1 MGAADG
7 GERSSA
13 RERAVARL
21 KVLAGTAAT
30 GVAVAC
36 GYGVVDPLP
45 PPMCFQSPQ
54 PTATG
59 KIVDAPPGEDA
70 KDVRFVQ
77 ITVSFSQNVGSALS
91 NATAR
96 EAGAG
101 SSGASLA
108 VVSQVGRTGA
118 YDFLVR
124 VPTRVTTFI
133 AQLSSTCPDEPN
145 GGARLDLRVGI
156 DGDGGTVQ
164 VDVGLF

>member
-1 MGAADG
+1 
-7 GERSSA
+7 
-13 RERAVARL
+13 VARF

-45 PPMCFQSPQ
+45 PPSCFQSPQ
-54 PTATG
+54 PSATG
-59 KIVDAPPGEDA
+59 KLVEPPAGEDA

-77 ITVSFSQNVGSALS
+77 ITVSFSQNDGSALS

-96 EAGAG
+96 EAGVG
-101 SSGASLA
+101 SNGASLT
-108 VVSQVGRTGA
+108 VVSQAGRTGA

-133 AQLSSTCPDEPN
+133 AQLSSTCPDQPS
-145 GGARLDLRVGI
+145 GGARLDLRVEI
-156 DGDGGTVQ
+156 DADAGA
-164 VDVGLF
+164 VDVNVGYF